1 MDRLLVMMKIL
12 RDIHLLHLAT
22 VGGFAYDLIL
32 ANDRAWLA
40 LLDGDEDAVW
50 QYANWVRCAYT
61 RMEIPDAADCAAN
74 LAKHASPSYHH
85 AA

>member
-12 RDIHLLHLAT
+12 REIHLLHLAT

-40 LLDGDEDAVW
+40 LLNGDEEAVW
-50 QYANWVRCAYT
+50 QYADRARCVYI
-61 RMEIPDAADCAAN
+61 RMEIPDAAECAAN
-74 LAKHASPSYHH
+74 LAKHASPSFHH
-85 AA
+85 AV